1 MEIKLHS
8 KKEKNNLK
16 NMNINFKPG
25 VITGIYGDFFKTI
38 PDMIIKNNSFS
49 NYKKISYIERLNKDT
64 FLTEKVSDE
73 FYLIKKDINVK
84 EEEYLDKIISSLKM
98 VGLKKSYLKRKIN
111 TLSKS
116 EKRLLDFALKLV
128 TSPDIIIIDEPF
140 LYLNNEYIFSLKKIL
155 FDLKEKYSKTV
166 IILSNDS
173 NTLYE
178 LTDEVIIMKD
188 NIILIR
194 DTTSRTFRE
203 FEFLEK
209 NEILLPDMVMFMRRA
224 LNHDEKLTETKDRDT
239 LIKEVLKY
247 AKETNCETQSD

>member
-1 MEIKLHS
+1 
-8 KKEKNNLK
+8 
-16 NMNINFKPG
+16 MNI
-25 VITGIYGDFFKTI
+25 
-38 PDMIIKNNSFS
+38 
-49 NYKKISYIERLNKDT
+49 
-64 FLTEKVSDE
+64 
-73 FYLIKKDINVK
+73 
-84 EEEYLDKIISSLKM
+84 
-98 VGLKKSYLKRKIN
+98 
-111 TLSKS
+111 
-116 EKRLLDFALKLV
+116 
-128 TSPDIIIIDEPF
+128 
-140 LYLNNEYIFSLKKIL
+140 
-155 FDLKEKYSKTV
+155 FDLKEKYSKTI

-188 NIILIR
+188 NIVLIR

-209 NEILLPDMVMFMRRA
+209 NEIILPDMVMFMRRA